1 MEFTKNPFKRFGKE
15 LVKIAVPTKLT
26 FKGPLV
32 YRLTGLLFQNGCV
45 ALSEKSL
52 AALCFDEALTNAMTH
67 GNKLDAGKKVKVELF
82 CDDERWGAIIEDEGE
97 GFGPERVPKADAESL
112 LEEAGRGIRLI
123 DGYVDELLYCGKGN
137 MVMMVRHRD
146 KIEKAVAEQQRVEP
160 APTAAIAG
168 ITTEPFDF
176 CRVTKNGEIAVMEIL
191 EPRISD
197 INVSTFK
204 SEVTS
209 ALAGSKSIVLDM
221 NRVQYVSSVAIGV
234 MIYAFKATQ
243 AKAGLMKICGL
254 QPVVKNILRI
264 AGIERLVEIL
274 PDRQTALSKLQ

>member
-1 MEFTKNPFKRFGKE
+1 MEFTKKPFKRFGKE
-15 LVKIAVPTKLT
+15 LVKMEVPTKLT

-32 YRLTGLLFQNGCV
+32 YRLTSLLFQNGCV
-45 ALSEKSL
+45 AFSEKSL
-52 AALCFDEALTNAMTH
+52 AALCFDEALTNAMVH

-123 DGYVDELLYCGKGN
+123 AGYVDELLYFGKGN
-137 MVMMVRHRD
+137 LVMMVRHRD

-160 APTAAIAG
+160 ARATAIEG
-168 ITTEPFDF
+168 ITAEPFDF
-176 CRVTKNGEIAVMEIL
+176 CRVTRNGEIAVMEIL

-204 SEVTS
+204 SEVMS
-209 ALAGSKSIVLDM
+209 ALAGCKSIVLDM

-234 MIYAFKATQ
+234 MIYAFKTTQ
-243 AKAGLMKICGL
+243 AKAGLVKLCGL

-274 PDRQTALSKLQ
+274 PDRQTALGKLR